1 MQQADD
7 FLLGLLEPCKMTTV
21 VDIGANPIDGD
32 PPYKAMLEK
41 GLCRVIGFEPQQE
54 ALRILLERK
63 GPLETYL
70 PYAIGDGGVHALHQ
84 CHASGMTSLYK
95 PDLRY
100 LKAFNHFEAFGDVES
115 LNSIST
121 QRLDDVAE
129 VADLDMMKIDVQGG
143 ELDVF
148 MSGRNK
154 LSGAVAVQAEVSFM
168 PLYENQPVFWE
179 IDKELRHQGFVPH
192 TFAELKV
199 WPISPYS
206 HPRSSLEAVRQLLEA
221 DIVYVRDFINH
232 ETMSDEQ
239 VRQLALIAHH
249 CYDSHDLVTRCLSI
263 LEARGVLTA
272 AAQAAYRDHIFPDV
286 LFTGNVGPLD

>member
-1 MQQADD
+1 MQQKDD
-7 FLLGLLEPCKMTTV
+7 FLTGLLEPSKMTTV

-32 PPYKAMLEK
+32 PPYKVMLEK
-41 GLCRVIGFEPQQE
+41 GLCHVIGFEPQQD
-54 ALRILLERK
+54 ALRILLDRK

-70 PYAIGDGGVHALHQ
+70 PYAIGDGGQHMLHQ
-84 CHASGMTSLYK
+84 CHAPGMTSLYK

-100 LKAFNHFEAFGDVES
+100 LRAFNDFEAFGNVES
-115 LNSIST
+115 LHSIST
-121 QRLDDVAE
+121 QRLDDIAE
-129 VADLDMMKIDVQGG
+129 LADPDMMKIDIQGG

-148 MSGRNK
+148 VSGRQK
-154 LSGAVAVQAEVSFM
+154 LSSAVAIQAEVSFM

-192 TFAELKV
+192 TFTEFKV

-206 HPRSSLEAVRQLLEA
+206 HPKSSRVPVRQLLEA

-232 ETMSDEQ
+232 EAMSDEQ

-249 CYDSHDLVTRCLSI
+249 CYESHDLVTRCLSI
-263 LEARGVLTA
+263 LETRQVLA
-272 AAQAAYRDHIFPDV
+272 EDAEAAYRNHIFPD
-286 LFTGNVGPLD
+286 FHFEGNVKPLP